1 MLSSHNNAL
10 KMAAEITDPFDLPGP
25 SERPGLRD
33 MDASM
38 RCTICQEFYDAPVTL
53 SCGHCFCSLCIR
65 NSLAEKPECPQ
76 CRKSSSDVHF
86 RPNPTVEQAV
96 EAWKAARPCILK
108 LLKETA
114 DLLSRANAAPVEAHS
129 RSSKPVKK
137 RKRTQSVDSVA
148 SIELVEPQTAIKS
161 SEGKSVREAVGCP
174 ICNKQVLY
182 CNINTHMDS
191 GCSKHVVSRRST
203 QPTQATRWQGIF
215 TGDNNSKGKQ
225 KSSGSEDSN
234 APLPKLAYGT
244 MKEKAIREL
253 LVEHGLSTHGD
264 KAALVARHRQWVMMY
279 NANLDKSEKNRKPLK
294 ELRKELKTW
303 EDGSKSKKVVVEDTV
318 AHEKKYRSEFTD
330 LVEKA
335 KASSSARKAP
345 SVPISSPPLETT
357 SDDADVVPDSE
368 DEAPQ

>member
-1 MLSSHNNAL
+1 MFSSHDNAL

-33 MDASM
+33 MDTSM

-86 RPNPTVEQAV
+86 RPNPAVEQAV
-96 EAWKAARPCILK
+96 EAWKAARPCILN

-114 DLLSRANAAPVEAHS
+114 DLLSRGNAGPAEGHS
-129 RSSKPVKK
+129 RSSTGSKPVKK
-137 RKRTQSVDSVA
+137 RKRTRSVESVA
-148 SIELVEPQTAIKS
+148 SIELVDPQSAIKS
-161 SEGKSVREAVGCP
+161 PEGEAVGCP
-174 ICNKQVLY
+174 ICSKQVLY

-191 GCSKHVVSRRST
+191 GCSKHVISKRSSQT
-203 QPTQATRWQGIF
+203 TQATQWQGIF
-215 TGDNNSKGKQ
+215 TGDNNLKGKQ
-225 KSSGSEDSN
+225 KSNDSEDSS

-244 MKEKAIREL
+244 MKEKGIREL
-253 LVEHGLSTHGD
+253 LLKYSLSTHGD

-279 NANLDKSEKNRKPLK
+279 NANLDKSEKNRKSLK
-294 ELRKELKTW
+294 ELRKELKAW

-318 AHEKKYRSEFTD
+318 AHERKYRSEFTD

-335 KASSSARKAP
+335 KASSSAHKAP

-357 SDDADVVPDSE
+357 SDEVPDSE
-368 DEAPQ
+368 DEAPR